1 MFTYAHPLKL
11 IGMPPVERRRIM
23 EPIKRKKTLEQA
35 YQSVADGFSGK
46 KENSCY
52 EPIFVLDEE
61 WNTLKQEGAESPLSK
76 EEIRHPRTKR
86 DLTHEGEVSCA
97 TYREHNKRNEHKEHT
112 EHKEHKQ
119 AERMQ
124 DWNQWEALKQ
134 LRINPR
140 IPLK

>member
-1 MFTYAHPLKL
+1 
-11 IGMPPVERRRIM
+11 M
-23 EPIKRKKTLEQA
+23 EPIKRKKTLEQV

-61 WNTLKQEGAESPLSK
+61 WNTLKQEGSESPLSK

-86 DLTHEGEVSCA
+86 DLTHGGEVSCA
-97 TYREHNKRNEHKEHT
+97 TYREHKEHKEHN

-119 AERMQ
+119 AESKQ

>member
-1 MFTYAHPLKL
+1 
-11 IGMPPVERRRIM
+11 MPPVERRRIM

-35 YQSVADGFSGK
+35 YQSVADGISGK

-61 WNTLKQEGAESPLSK
+61 WNTLKQEGCESPLSK

-86 DLTHEGEVSCA
+86 DLTHEGEVPCA
-97 TYREHNKRNEHKEHT
+97 TYREHNEHNEYNEHNEHK

-119 AERMQ
+119 AESKQ

>member
-1 MFTYAHPLKL
+1 
-11 IGMPPVERRRIM
+11 M
-23 EPIKRKKTLEQA
+23 EPVKRKKTLEQA

-61 WNTLKQEGAESPLSK
+61 WNTLKQEGSESPLSK

-86 DLTHEGEVSCA
+86 DLTHGGEVSCA
-97 TYREHNKRNEHKEHT
+97 TYREHNTRNEHKEYKEYKEYK
-112 EHKEHKQ
+112 EHKEYKEYKQ
-119 AERMQ
+119 AESKQ

>member
-61 WNTLKQEGAESPLSK
+61 WNTLKQEGSESPLSK
-76 EEIRHPRTKR
+76 EHITNQRATW
-86 DLTHEGEVSCA
+86 DMTHGGEVSCA
-97 TYREHNKRNEHKEHT
+97 TYKEHKEHK
-112 EHKEHKQ
+112 EHKEYKEHKQ
-119 AERMQ
+119 AERKQ
-124 DWNQWEALKQ
+124 DWNQWYALKQ

>member
-1 MFTYAHPLKL
+1 
-11 IGMPPVERRRIM
+11 M
-23 EPIKRKKTLEQA
+23 EPVKRKKTLEQA
-35 YQSVADGFSGK
+35 YQSIADGISGK

-61 WNTLKQEGAESPLSK
+61 WNTLKQEGCESPLSK

>member
-1 MFTYAHPLKL
+1 
-11 IGMPPVERRRIM
+11 M

-35 YQSVADGFSGK
+35 YQSVADGISGK

-61 WNTLKQEGAESPLSK
+61 WNTLKQQERECPESPISK
-76 EEIRHPRTKR
+76 EEITNQRAKW
-86 DLTHEGEVSCA
+86 DLTHEGEVPCA
-97 TYREHNKRNEHKEHT
+97 TYNEHNEHNEHT
-112 EHKEHKQ
+112 EHIE
-119 AERMQ
+119 AESKK

-140 IPLK
+140 IPFK